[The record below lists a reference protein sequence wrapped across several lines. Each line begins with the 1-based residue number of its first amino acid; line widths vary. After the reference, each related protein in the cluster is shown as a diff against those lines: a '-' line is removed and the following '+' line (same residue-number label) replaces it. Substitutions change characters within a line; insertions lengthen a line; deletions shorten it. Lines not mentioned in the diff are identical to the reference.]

1 MNNKITAN
9 VEFYFK
15 GVAFTPSAEL
25 DLDKIMQQKGAIP
38 ALHQYL
44 ATLNNI
50 DTYSYEYEVMLA
62 EDIRFN
68 NAQGN
73 ASQFLHGNKFD
84 QDAFQQHWHEQ
95 NLLQQLAPILKQQLD
110 IDDIEAEPA
119 LKSVLLT
126 TYYLA
131 KKS

>member
-1 MNNKITAN
+1 MSNKITAN

-25 DLDKIMQQKGAIP
+25 DLDQIMQQKGAIP

-62 EDIRFN
+62 EDIQFS
-68 NAQGN
+68 NAQGD
-73 ASQFLHGNKFD
+73 AAQFLTENQFD
-84 QDAFQQHWHEQ
+84 QQAFEQHWNEQ
-95 NLLQQLAPILKQQLD
+95 DILKQLAPTLKQQLD
-110 IDDIEAEPA
+110 VDDIEAEPA
-119 LKSVLLT
+119 LKAVLLA
-126 TYYLA
+126 TYNLA
-131 KKS
+131 KNS